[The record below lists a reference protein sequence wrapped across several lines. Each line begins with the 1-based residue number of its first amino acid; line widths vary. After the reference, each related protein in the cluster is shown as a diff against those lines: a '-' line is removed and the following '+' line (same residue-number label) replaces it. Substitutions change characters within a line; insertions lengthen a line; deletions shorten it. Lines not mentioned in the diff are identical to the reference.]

1 MPVYVC
7 LMLAGGGVILAAV
20 LAITSGAMAGL
31 LVFLWAVLMAAVAVV
46 GVYVIRIYKDVR
58 GRPPFIVASRV
69 GFE

>member
-1 MPVYVC
+1 LV
-7 LMLAGGGVILAAV
+7 AGL
-20 LAITSGAMAGL
+20 LAIVAEPMASL
-31 LVFLWAVLMAAVAVV
+31 LVFLWALLMAAVAVV